1 MRATRAT
8 LAHPSRRVV
17 LTGLTVCAAMLLIMA
32 VQATAASSII
42 TVSPPDTLAG
52 SSDLPLTITATDFD
66 TATVTVVWNGVAL
79 DAGVVDSTTLTATVP
94 ASFLA
99 TAGTAA
105 ITLID
110 AVSGPSEPFT
120 FTVLNPA
127 PVIDTV
133 LPDVSVAGAPFTVT
147 LTGSG
152 FVSDTQVA
160 LNAAPLSVVEQTTT
174 TLTVIGPSETF
185 TTPGAYTLTA
195 SNAAPGGGVA
205 SAPYTITQGPPFAL
219 GMRAEPGS
227 LSTDGV
233 SRSTVTLTVTDRYSN
248 AVSAGAP
255 VTLSVTCSGVCA
267 ITPRFGSTGPGGLYS
282 AEVTS
287 TLRSATQTLT
297 STIRVSALVSPAATA
312 QGFVTNTLVIAGF
325 FTPRRAHLPVALHR
339 YPPLNNHTLCA
350 ALFVNPPATFDQAP
364 NNTFNVYRFRATSA
378 SYDISIHNYPLT
390 ATGNLLLRRIT
401 SDSCSATGTMSVA
414 PVTNT
419 VIAPQATFVWPVRGQ
434 LAAGSEY
441 ALIVYTFVGLSAN
454 EYTLTIAPRAVLAG
468 APDTASHAHLQP
480 MVFTPRHVA
489 ELAAIG
495 VIVQASERN
504 LPAQPPD
511 LPRSR

>member
-1 MRATRAT
+1 MRAI
-8 LAHPSRRVV
+8 LAHHSRRVV
-17 LTGLTVCAAMLLIMA
+17 LAGLALLAAMLLVAA
-32 VQATAASSII
+32 VRVAAASSII
-42 TVSPPDTLAG
+42 TVSPPDAPAG
-52 SSDLPLTITATDFD
+52 SSDLSLTITATDFD
-66 TATVTVVWNGVAL
+66 TATVTVAWNGVAL
-79 DAGVVDSTTLTATVP
+79 DAGVVDATTLTATVP

-99 TAGTAA
+99 AAGTAA
-105 ITLID
+105 ITLTD
-110 AVSGPSEPFT
+110 AVNGPSEPFT
-120 FTVLNPA
+120 FTIENPV

-133 LPDVSVAGAPFTVT
+133 LPDMSVAGAPFTVT

-160 LNAAPLSVVEQTTT
+160 LGAVPIRVIEQTTT
-174 TLTVIGPSETF
+174 TLSVIGPSDTF
-185 TTPGAYTLTA
+185 TTPGVYTLTA
-195 SNAAPGGGVA
+195 SNAAPGGGLA

-219 GMRAEPGS
+219 RMRAAPDS

-248 AVSAGAP
+248 AVSVGAP

-287 TLRSATQTLT
+287 ALRSATQTLT
-297 STIRVSALVSPAATA
+297 STIRVSAIVSPAVTA

-325 FTPRRAHLPVALHR
+325 FTPRRAHLPIVLHR

-350 ALFVNPPATFDQAP
+350 ALFLNPPATFDQAP
-364 NNTFNVYRFRATSA
+364 DNTFNVYRFRATSA
-378 SYDISIHNYPLT
+378 SYDITIRNYPLT
-390 ATGNLLLRRIT
+390 ATGSLLLRRIT
-401 SDSCSATGTMSVA
+401 SDSCGATGTMSVA

-434 LAAGSEY
+434 LVAGSEY
-441 ALIVYTFVGLSAN
+441 VLIVYTFTGLSAN
-454 EYTLTIAPRAVLAG
+454 EYTLTVTPRALLAS
-468 APDTASHAHLQP
+468 APDAAPYTHLRP
-480 MVFTPRHVA
+480 IAFTPRHVA
-489 ELAAIG
+489 DLAAIG
-495 VIVQASERN
+495 VNVQASERN